1 LHTPDITTQNIEKLA
16 ELFPSCV
23 TEAQD
28 EQGRVTKAIDFD
40 QLRQELSGS
49 VVEGPRERYQLDWP
63 GKREAILAANA
74 PIAKTLRPY
83 REESVEFDS
92 TKNLFIEGDNLDA
105 LKLLQETYL
114 GKVKLIYIDPP
125 YNTGNDFIYEDDFA
139 VDTESYLLR
148 SNQTDEQ
155 GNRLF
160 ENSLSNGRF
169 HSDWMSMLLP
179 RLKLARNLLA
189 SDGVIFISI
198 DDGEFAGLRLIADE
212 IFGASNFVSTIV
224 WQRAKQGD
232 GKLIARV
239 HDYIVCYARDKS
251 SLITSG
257 EWRRKKE
264 AVDEVLA
271 QYQKFRAMY
280 QGKHEAVRVAMQDWY
295 RGLADSDPRKSH
307 KHYNW
312 SDDRGLY
319 FAADF
324 AGPDDGRTSR
334 PRHDII
340 HPGTG
345 KSCKKPST
353 GWRWDETKTKW
364 ALAQTPPRIHFGVDE
379 TTIPTRKSY
388 LEEVSNEP
396 FPSILYR
403 DGRSATLEVESLVGK
418 GWFPFPKNTDVLAEL
433 ISLSTQPDDLVLDF
447 FAGSGST
454 GHAVLNLNRDK
465 TSHRRYILVQ
475 LPEPTDREEF
485 STIAEI
491 TKARLRR
498 AGEKI
503 KRDAAMTTPNLDVGF
518 RVLKVDTSNMRDVYY
533 VPDSVGQTD
542 LLGQVDNIKTDR
554 TAQDLLF
561 QVLVDWGLDL
571 GLPIISE
578 QLDEKTVFYV
588 DRNALAA
595 CFDAGVTDDLVREIA
610 KRKPLRAVFRD
621 ASYGSDSVKI
631 NVEQIFR
638 LLSPETEVRS
648 I

>member
-1 LHTPDITTQNIEKLA
+1 
-16 ELFPSCV
+16 
-23 TEAQD
+23 
-28 EQGRVTKAIDFD
+28 
-40 QLRQELSGS
+40 
-49 VVEGPRERYQLDWP
+49 
-63 GKREAILAANA
+63 
-74 PIAKTLRPY
+74 
-83 REESVEFDS
+83 
-92 TKNLFIEGDNLDA
+92 
-105 LKLLQETYL
+105 
-114 GKVKLIYIDPP
+114 
-125 YNTGNDFIYEDDFA
+125 
-139 VDTESYLLR
+139 
-148 SNQTDEQ
+148 
-155 GNRLF
+155 
-160 ENSLSNGRF
+160 
-169 HSDWMSMLLP
+169 
-179 RLKLARNLLA
+179 
-189 SDGVIFISI
+189 
-198 DDGEFAGLRLIADE
+198 
-212 IFGASNFVSTIV
+212 
-224 WQRAKQGD
+224 
-232 GKLIARV
+232 
-239 HDYIVCYARDKS
+239 
-251 SLITSG
+251 
-257 EWRRKKE
+257 
-264 AVDEVLA
+264 
-271 QYQKFRAMY
+271 
-280 QGKHEAVRVAMQDWY
+280 
-295 RGLADSDPRKSH
+295 
-307 KHYNW
+307 
-312 SDDRGLY
+312 
-319 FAADF
+319 
-324 AGPDDGRTSR
+324 
-334 PRHDII
+334 
-340 HPGTG
+340 
-345 KSCKKPST
+345 
-353 GWRWDETKTKW
+353 
-364 ALAQTPPRIHFGVDE
+364 VDE